1 MRQVRLILS
10 EDVPNLGVA
19 GALVNVKPGYARNYL
34 IPQGKAIP
42 ATEAR
47 MTELEHHRRVVS
59 EKVTRDL
66 KELNQQKREV
76 ERSVVEIAAQVGEG
90 GKLFG
95 SVTAAQIAERLAEQG
110 HKVDRRK
117 LELAE
122 PIKEAGEYDVPLR
135 LHREVV
141 ATNKG
146 KVVAASG
153 GA

>member
-10 EDVPNLGVA
+10 EDVATLGEA
-19 GALVNVKPGYARNYL
+19 GDLVNVKPGYARNFL

-47 MTELEHHRRVVS
+47 MRELEHHRRVVT
-59 EKVTRDL
+59 EKVARDL
-66 KELNQQKREV
+66 KELNQRKREV
-76 ERSVVEIAAQVGEG
+76 EGSVVEIAAQIGEEG
-90 GKLFG
+90 RLFG
-95 SVTAAQIAERLAEQG
+95 SVTAAQIAEELAQQG

-122 PIKEAGEYDVPLR
+122 PIKEAGEYEVPLR

-141 ATNKG
+141 ATIKV
-146 KVVAASG
+146 KVV
-153 GA
+153 GAT

>member
-10 EDVPNLGVA
+10 EDVPSLGEA
-19 GALVNVKPGYARNYL
+19 GELVNVKPGYARNYL

-47 MTELEHHRRVVS
+47 MKELEHHRRVVA
-59 EKVTRDL
+59 EKVARDL
-66 KELNQQKREV
+66 KALNQQKREV
-76 ERSVVEIAAQVGEG
+76 EGAVVEIAAQVGEE

-95 SVTAAQIAERLAEQG
+95 SVTTAQIAEHLSEQG

-141 ATNKG
+141 ATIKV
-146 KVVAASG
+146 KVV

>member
-1 MRQVRLILS
+1 MRQVRVILS
-10 EDVPNLGVA
+10 EDIPSLGVA
-19 GALVNVKPGYARNYL
+19 GDLVNVKPGYARNFL

-47 MTELEHHRRVVS
+47 MTQLEHHRRVVA
-59 EKVTRDL
+59 EKVERDL
-66 KELNQQKREV
+66 KELNQQKRAFEGA
-76 ERSVVEIAAQVGEG
+76 VVEIAAQIGDE

-95 SVTAAQIAERLAEQG
+95 SVTAAQIAERLAQQG
-110 HKVDRRK
+110 HEVDRRK

-141 ATNKG
+141 ATIKV
-146 KVVAASG
+146 KVV
-153 GA
+153 GAV